1 MTAEREPTPHKREIV
16 AHLSEK
22 LAKAEGVIL
31 TDYRGLT
38 VADLSQL
45 RMKLRQIQG
54 ELRIL
59 QNRLTKISFKGVA
72 GSESL
77 HRYLTGP
84 TAAVITYGDP
94 VLMAKVVKDFS
105 DEKEAFRVKAGLVA
119 GRFLEPPE
127 VARLASMP
135 SRQVLIGTLVGM
147 IASPLRRLVT
157 VLSQPQ
163 RGLVQVLAQVA
174 KKKS

>member
-1 MTAEREPTPHKREIV
+1 MSSPREPKPQKREIV
-16 AHLSEK
+16 SQLSEK
-22 LAKAEGVIL
+22 LAKAAGVIL
-31 TDYRGLT
+31 TEYRGLT
-38 VADLSQL
+38 VADLTQL

-59 QNRLTKISFKGVA
+59 QNRLTKISFKGVS

-84 TAAVITYGDP
+84 TAAIITYGDP
-94 VLMAKVVKDFS
+94 VLMAKIITEFS
-105 DEKEAFRVKAGLVA
+105 VEKGAFRVKAGLVA
-119 GRFLEPPE
+119 GRFLDPPG
-127 VARLASMP
+127 VARMASLP
-135 SRQVLIGTLVGM
+135 SRQVLIGTVVGM

-157 VLSQPQ
+157 ALSQPQ

-174 KKKS
+174 RKKS